1 MWPTIA
7 RTLTTLDAL
16 LLLKATTMYV
26 SLVRNLLG
34 HYEVGTIADIGT
46 FGQNGRGCVHS
57 RSLDSYLD
65 FLPSTFQHSAGFR
78 LALHLSANSTR
89 NQLSLTIS
97 IGINS
102 RRAHTKSDGM
112 LFGVQE
118 NSSSVGG

>member
-65 FLPSTFQHSAGFR
+65 FLPSTFQHSAGTPLWRPCSMDVGFVKWQR
-78 LALHLSANSTR
+78 YYE
-89 NQLSLTIS
+89 S
-97 IGINS
+97 I
-102 RRAHTKSDGM
+102 
-112 LFGVQE
+112 
-118 NSSSVGG
+118 